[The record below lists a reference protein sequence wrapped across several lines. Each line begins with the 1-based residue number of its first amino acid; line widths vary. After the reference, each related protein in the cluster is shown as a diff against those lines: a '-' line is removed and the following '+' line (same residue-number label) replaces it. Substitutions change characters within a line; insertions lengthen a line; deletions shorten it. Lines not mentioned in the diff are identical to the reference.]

1 MSIMKFTKMHG
12 AGNDYIYVNGF
23 EETIKD
29 RSAFSIKVSDRHF
42 GIGSDGLIVVDPSD
56 VADCK
61 MDMYNADGSQ
71 GKMCGNGVRC
81 VAKFVY
87 DNGIVKKEDI
97 AIETLSG
104 IKYIKV
110 TVKDGKVVAAR
121 VNMGKPILKADEI
134 PTKFEGDTVVS
145 QKLSIGEKSY
155 DVTCVSM
162 GNPHCI
168 LYVDDVKN
176 LDLEKIGPDFEN
188 HPMFP
193 DRINT
198 EFIHIVSETEFDMR
212 VWERGSGETLAC
224 GTGACAAAVA
234 SVLNGYC
241 KRNTDIKVNLIGGT
255 LTINWTDEGDV
266 YMTGPAETVCTGEI
280 EE

>member
-168 LYVDDVKN
+168 LYVDDVKK

>member
-1 MSIMKFTKMHG
+1 MSVMKFTKMHG

-255 LTINWTDEGDV
+255 LTINWTYEGDV